1 MLDVL
6 TNLQYTKNEIL
17 NIQTQNQIQKLFE
30 SINREEEKNRKI
42 SEDNITTIITV

>member
-30 SINREEEKNRKI
+30 SINREDEKKSKN
-42 SEDNITTIITV
+42 